1 MAELP
6 GGTVTFLF
14 TDVEGSTALLRSVG
28 KDAYAELLAEHARL
42 IEGDVADGDG
52 RVVDTQGDAFFAAF
66 PSATAAV
73 TCAAHLLE
81 ELAASP
87 LRVRIGIHTG
97 QPALT
102 STGYVGLD
110 VPRAARICS
119 AAHGGQALLSQT
131 TRELVEDELSDRLS
145 LRDLGEHRLK
155 DLTRPQRLSQL
166 VIPGLPD
173 EFPALRTL
181 ENRPTNLP
189 VQPTPL
195 VGRTDELADVLKLVR
210 ANRLVTLTGPGGS
223 GKTRLALASAAEL
236 ADDFADG
243 VWFVSLASLSDTELV
258 EPTIAQVLGARGDL
272 NEFLRGKQLLL
283 LLDNL
288 EQLLPDVA
296 ETVAGL
302 EAKVLATSRERLNLS
317 AEHEYPVPMLP
328 PEDAVELFTQRARQ
342 LELRFQPDEHVP
354 EIARRLDGLP
364 LALELA
370 AARVKTL
377 TPQQIVERLAQ
388 SLDLLTGGARDAPGR
403 QQTLRATLEW
413 SYELLDQQE
422 QTLFVRL
429 AVFVGGCT
437 LDAAEQ
443 VAGAQLDLLQSLV
456 DKNLLRHSNERFWML
471 ETIRALAL
479 EKLELLD
486 EAEQLRRRHAEYLLE
501 FVKRM
506 QTVRLDAARFGRA
519 KAESPNVRAA
529 VEWALSGQHTDLA
542 LTLAS
547 TQLLD
552 ISPRRRA
559 RWLDAALLLGDRA
572 DPSVYANALRVSAGN
587 YYFLGQ
593 FDRAETLAQRSLAQF
608 RALRDRG
615 GEGGALHIMG
625 LAAGARGEHDRA
637 RELLEHA
644 LELVETSGETTEH
657 YRTLHSLG
665 ELDCRMGNLDRAAAL
680 LEQSLQLA
688 LDAGDTYQ
696 AGKIEHG
703 LGDTALAAG
712 NTASA
717 KRCYLRALSRAR
729 ELDYRPTLAYC
740 LAGLASVAAMR
751 GERKRAGR
759 LWGALQA
766 FQRTEG
772 VELLAFDRR
781 RYEEALATIT
791 GPRFER
797 AANAT
802 RNKQPDEALAAA
814 LADEV

>member
-1 MAELP
+1 MRKQPAGSITL
-6 GGTVTFLF
+6 VF
-14 TDVEGSTALLRSVG
+14 TDIEGSTSLLRELG
-28 KDAYAELLAEHARL
+28 QEAYRDALAEHR
-42 IEGDVADGDG
+42 
-52 RVVDTQGDAFFAAF
+52 RVVREAFASGYEVDEEGDAFFYAF
-66 PSATAAV
+66 PTARSAVAAV
-73 TCAAHLLE
+73 EQAMRALE
-81 ELAASP
+81 RGP
-87 LRVRIGIHTG
+87 IRIRVGMHTG
-97 QPALT
+97 EPALDPPK
-102 STGYVGLD
+102 YVGLD
-110 VPRAARICS
+110 VHRAARVM
-119 AAHGGQALLSQT
+119 AAGHGGQVLLSESTRALLDD
-131 TRELVEDELSDRLS
+131 RVLV
-145 LRDLGEHRLK
+145 RDLGEHRLK
-155 DLTRPQRLSQL
+155 DLSGPQRLFQL
-166 VIPGLPD
+166 GAD
-173 EFPALRTL
+173 EFPPLKTL
-181 ENRPTNLP
+181 HQTNLP
-189 VQPTPL
+189 VTPTPL
-195 VGRTDELADVLKLVR
+195 VGRTDELADVLELVR

-243 VWFVSLASLSDTELV
+243 VWFVSLASVSDTELV
-258 EPTIAQVLGARGDL
+258 EPTIAEVLGARGDL

-296 ETVAGL
+296 QTVAGL

-317 AEHEYPVPMLP
+317 AEHEYRVPMLP
-328 PEDAVELFTQRARQ
+328 LEDAVELFTQRARR
-342 LELRFQPDEHVP
+342 LEPRFQPDEHVP

-370 AARVKTL
+370 APRVKTL

-388 SLDLLTGGARDAPGR
+388 SLDLLTGGARDAPDR

-413 SYELLDQQE
+413 SYQLLDQPE
-422 QTLFVRL
+422 QTLFPRL

-443 VAGAQLDLLQSLV
+443 VADAQLDLLQSLV
-456 DKNLLRHSNERFWML
+456 DKNLLRHSDERFWML
-471 ETIRALAL
+471 ETIRELAL

-486 EAEQLRRRHAEYLLE
+486 DAEQLRRRHAEYVLE

-506 QTVRLDAARFGRA
+506 QTMRLDAVRFARA
-519 KAESPNVRAA
+519 KAESSNVRAA
-529 VEWALSGQHTDLA
+529 VEWALNGQHADLA

-547 TQLLD
+547 TRLLY

-587 YYFLGQ
+587 YFFLGE
-593 FDRAETLAQRSLAQF
+593 FDHAETLAERSLAQF

-615 GEGGALHIMG
+615 GEGGALQIMG

-644 LELVETSGETTEH
+644 LELVEASGETTEH
-657 YRTLHSLG
+657 YTALHNLG
-665 ELDCRMGNLDRAAAL
+665 ELDCSMGNLDRAAAR
-680 LEQSLQLA
+680 LEQALQLA
-688 LDAGDTYQ
+688 LDAGDTYH
-696 AGKIEHG
+696 AGLIEHG

-712 NTASA
+712 DAASA
-717 KRCYLRALSRAR
+717 ERRYLRALSRAR
-729 ELDYRPTLAYC
+729 ELDHRPTLAYC

-759 LWGALQA
+759 LWGAVQA

-791 GPRFER
+791 GPQFER